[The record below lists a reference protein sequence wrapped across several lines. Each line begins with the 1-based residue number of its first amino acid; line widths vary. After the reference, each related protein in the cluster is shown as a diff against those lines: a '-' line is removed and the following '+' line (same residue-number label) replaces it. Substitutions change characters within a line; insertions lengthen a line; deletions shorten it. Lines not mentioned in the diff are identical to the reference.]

1 MVSSCSILFTYF
13 KTVFAFALRPF
24 LPMWTA
30 SVVGQQH
37 LVLYCNYNG
46 DVTPKFDLVK
56 TDWGVHSIKGQRA
69 WTASVMT
76 FLGIPHLTIFS
87 TLKYPCQI
95 CQIRPNMNMVF
106 GTCVQASQIWWVGN
120 LCKDHAKCSSDAL
133 TLGTF
138 SWGKKCII
146 SGIGATSPL

>member
-1 MVSSCSILFTYF
+1 MAIRTNVVLTTHCLLIFHIWSTKFFTILFTGKVGGRVILVLIFWWSWNFSSYMVSSCSILFTYF

-30 SVVGQQH
+30 SAVGQQH

-46 DVTPKFDLVK
+46 DITPKFDLVK

-69 WTASVMT
+69 WTASVMI

-95 CQIRPNMNMVF
+95 CQIW
-106 GTCVQASQIWWVGN
+106 IW
-120 LCKDHAKCSSDAL
+120 
-133 TLGTF
+133 
-138 SWGKKCII
+138 
-146 SGIGATSPL
+146 